1 MRDAVGAVQ
10 SVLVL
15 GGGSEIAQA
24 IVDRLVAAR
33 CRTVVAGVRDPV
45 AMAPALARWRAAGA
59 TTAEAVPFDALD
71 PAGHQATVDAAF
83 ARFGDLDLVILAFGV
98 LGDQTTFD
106 ADPVA
111 AADAA
116 RANYVGSVSAGLA
129 TAQRFRTQGHGVL
142 LVLSSVAGVRARAD
156 NFVYG
161 STKAG
166 LDAFAQGLG
175 DALVGTG
182 ARVVVVRPGF
192 VKGRMTE
199 GMTPAPFATTP
210 DEVADAVVAGL
221 ARGREVIWVPAL
233 LGPLF
238 TVMAN
243 LPRGVWRR
251 VSAR

>member
-24 IVDRLVAAR
+24 IIDRLVGTR
-33 CRTVVAGVRDPV
+33 CRTVVLAGRDLE
-45 AMAPALARWRAAGA
+45 ALDSALARWQGDGVVTESVA
-59 TTAEAVPFDALD
+59 FDALD
-71 PAGHQATVDAAF
+71 PASHQAVIDDAF
-83 ARFGDLDLVILAFGV
+83 DRHGNIDLVIVAFGV
-98 LGDQTTFD
+98 LGEQSTFD
-106 ADPVA
+106 HDPVA

-116 RANYVGSVSAGLA
+116 RANYVGAVSASLA
-129 TAQRFRTQGHGVL
+129 VAGRFRAQGHGVL
-142 LVLSSVAGVRARAD
+142 LFLSSVAGVRPRAD
-156 NFVYG
+156 NYVYG

-182 ARVVVVRPGF
+182 ARAVVVRPGF
-192 VKGRMTE
+192 VHSKMTD
-199 GMTPAPFATTP
+199 GMAPAPFATTP
-210 DEVADAVVAGL
+210 EKVADAVVTGL
-221 ARGREVIWVPAL
+221 ARGREVIWAPTILAPVFA
-233 LGPLF
+233 
-238 TVMAN
+238 VMRN

>member
-1 MRDAVGAVQ
+1 M
-10 SVLVL
+10 VL

-24 IVDRLVAAR
+24 IVDRLVAQR
-33 CRTVVAGVRDPV
+33 CRTVVLGARDQAGLDPV
-45 AMAPALARWRAAGA
+45 AERWRAMGA
-59 TTAEAVPFDALD
+59 DVSTFSFDALD
-71 PAGHQATVDAAF
+71 PASHQSAIDRAF
-83 ARFGDLDLVILAFGV
+83 DEHGDLDLVIVAFGV
-98 LGDQTTFD
+98 LGDQATFD
-106 ADPVA
+106 TDPVA

-116 RANYVGSVSAGLA
+116 RANYVGAVSSCLA
-129 TAQRFRTQGHGVL
+129 VAERFRQQGHGTL

-156 NFVYG
+156 NYVYG

-175 DALVGTG
+175 DALVGSG

-192 VKGRMTE
+192 VHGRMTA
-199 GMTPAPFATTP
+199 GLQPAPFATTP
-210 DEVADAVVAGL
+210 DKVADAVVGGL
-221 ARGREVIWVPAL
+221 AKGREVIWAPAV

-238 TVMAN
+238 TVMKN

>member
-1 MRDAVGAVQ
+1 MRDALGGVQ

-24 IVDRLVAAR
+24 IVDRLVAGR
-33 CRTVVAGVRDPV
+33 CRTVVLGVRRPD
-45 AMAPALARWRAAGA
+45 ALGDAPSRWETAGA
-59 TTAEAVPFDALD
+59 AVESVAFDALD
-71 PAGHQATVDAAF
+71 PASHQGLVDDAF
-83 ARFGDLDLVILAFGV
+83 DRHGDIDMVILAFGV
-98 LGDQTTFD
+98 LGDQATYDT
-106 ADPVA
+106 DPVA

-116 RANYVGSVSAGLA
+116 RANYVGAVSTSIAVA
-129 TAQRFRTQGHGVL
+129 NRIRRQGHGTL

-156 NFVYG
+156 NYVYG

-182 ARVVVVRPGF
+182 GRVVLVRPGF
-192 VKGRMTE
+192 VHGRMTE
-199 GMTPAPFATTP
+199 GMAPAPFATTP

-221 ARGREVIWVPAL
+221 AKGKEVIWAPRILA
-233 LGPLF
+233 PLF

-243 LPRGVWRR
+243 LPRPLWRR

>member
-1 MRDAVGAVQ
+1 MRDALGAAQ

-33 CRTVVAGVRDPV
+33 CRTVVLGVRDV
-45 AMAPALARWRAAGA
+45 GSQQATLARLRAAGA
-59 TTAEAVPFDALD
+59 TTAEAVEFDALD
-71 PAGHQATVDAAF
+71 PASHQKVVDRTF
-83 ARFGDLDLVILAFGV
+83 ETYGDLDLVIVAFGV
-98 LGDQTTFD
+98 LGDQKEFD

-116 RANYVGSVSAGLA
+116 RANYVGAISSSLA
-129 TAQRFRTQGHGVL
+129 IADRFRAQGHGTL

-156 NFVYG
+156 NYVYG

-175 DALVGTG
+175 DALIGSG

-192 VKGRMTE
+192 VHTKMTA
-199 GMTPAPFATTP
+199 GMAAAPFSTTS
-210 DEVADAVVAGL
+210 EAVADAVMAGL
-221 ARGREVIWVPAL
+221 AKGREVIWVPAIV
-233 LGPLF
+233 GPVFSVLRL
-238 TVMAN
+238 
-243 LPRGVWRR
+243 LPRPVWRR

>member
-15 GGGSEIAQA
+15 GGGSEIAQS
-24 IVDRLVAAR
+24 IVDRLVAER
-33 CRTVVAGVRDPV
+33 CRTVVLAARDTSSL
-45 AMAPALARWRAAGA
+45 AAPMARWRSAGA
-59 TTAEAVPFDALD
+59 TDVSAVAFDALD
-71 PAGHQATVDAAF
+71 PSSHQSVIDAAF
-83 ARFGDLDLVILAFGV
+83 EEHGDLDLVILAFGV
-98 LGDQTTFD
+98 LGDQATFD
-106 ADPVA
+106 RDPVA

-116 RANYVGSVSAGLA
+116 RVNYVGAISASLA
-129 TAQRFRTQGHGVL
+129 SAERIRRQGHGTL

-156 NFVYG
+156 NYVYG

-182 ARVVVVRPGF
+182 GRVVVVRPGF
-192 VKGRMTE
+192 VHGRMTE
-199 GMTPAPFATTP
+199 GMEPAPFATTP
-210 DEVADAVVAGL
+210 DKVADAVVAGL

-233 LGPLF
+233 LAPLF
-238 TVMAN
+238 TVMKN